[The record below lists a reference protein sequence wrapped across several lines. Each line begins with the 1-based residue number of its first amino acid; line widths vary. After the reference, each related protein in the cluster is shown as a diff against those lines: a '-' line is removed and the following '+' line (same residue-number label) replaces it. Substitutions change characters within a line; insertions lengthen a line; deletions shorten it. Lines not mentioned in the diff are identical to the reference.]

1 MYYFMHQS
9 IMYVHVKKI
18 LQNLNRYS
26 IKTNVAEKLSN
37 YKWTISTSTSL
48 RKKDKIEISKLNIFC
63 NKEIFIAYPFS
74 FKITIWF
81 KRYHIYSSI
90 ISGFY
95 TIRTC
100 NKNIFVIFKNKC
112 IKNVKLLKR
121 HDEKIVYSKK
131 SQKNKRNIEL
141 LPNINANEN
150 AFDSF
155 SFLKSIYLMKIKFT
169 KWHPLHAITYLIL
182 KR

>member
-1 MYYFMHQS
+1 MQQRDLHCISFYF
-9 IMYVHVKKI
+9 
-18 LQNLNRYS
+18 QNNDM
-26 IKTNVAEKLSN
+26 IQT
-37 YKWTISTSTSL
+37 
-48 RKKDKIEISKLNIFC
+48 
-63 NKEIFIAYPFS
+63 
-74 FKITIWF
+74 